1 MQSKQMY
8 NTVKCAGGKSMTIEQ
23 AKEILNRMSI
33 SKIYEY
39 EVTKGKKAR
48 KYINEEMT
56 ALNIA
61 IDILSKC
68 DD

>member
-1 MQSKQMY
+1 MKHSKKGDFM
-8 NTVKCAGGKSMTIEQ
+8 TVEQ

-39 EVTKGKKAR
+39 EIAKGKKAR
-48 KYINEEMT
+48 EYINEEMT

>member
-1 MQSKQMY
+1 
-8 NTVKCAGGKSMTIEQ
+8 MTIEQ

-33 SKIYEY
+33 AKIYEY
-39 EVTKGKKAR
+39 EVAKGKKAR
-48 KYINEEMT
+48 EYINEEMT

-61 IDILSKC
+61 IDVLSKC